1 MDADPVYLGQNRST
15 EFFIYGT
22 HIKHREFV
30 KDRTQ
35 FFIERVLCKLDFSH
49 VKVTYPADFE
59 VFVDDL

>member
-1 MDADPVYLGQNRST
+1 M
-15 EFFIYGT
+15 EIFIYGT